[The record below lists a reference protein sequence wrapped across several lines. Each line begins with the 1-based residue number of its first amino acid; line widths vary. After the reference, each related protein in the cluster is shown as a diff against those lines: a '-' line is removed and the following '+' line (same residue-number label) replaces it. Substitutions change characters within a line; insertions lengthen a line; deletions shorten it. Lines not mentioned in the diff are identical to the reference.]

1 MMGDHLVKS
10 WSRTQDAVTLS
21 SAEAE
26 LTALGKLAMEVLG
39 VRSMASE
46 WKMTDGVAASVLWAD
61 ASAALS
67 IAKRQG
73 AGKMRHINVKTLWL
87 QEKAV
92 QDVLSYS
99 KIKGEDNPS
108 DGLTK
113 HVRKELAEKYA
124 KTINMKLSTDR
135 ATTGLNLAS
144 Q

>member
-1 MMGDHLVKS
+1 
-10 WSRTQDAVTLS
+10 
-21 SAEAE
+21 
-26 LTALGKLAMEVLG
+26 
-39 VRSMASE
+39 
-46 WKMTDGVAASVLWAD
+46 
-61 ASAALS
+61 
-67 IAKRQG
+67 
-73 AGKMRHINVKTLWL
+73 MRHINVKTLWL

-113 HVRKELAEKYA
+113 HVRKELAAKYA

>member
-1 MMGDHLVKS
+1 
-10 WSRTQDAVTLS
+10 
-21 SAEAE
+21 
-26 LTALGKLAMEVLG
+26 
-39 VRSMASE
+39 MASE
-46 WKMTDGVAASVLWAD
+46 WKMTDGAAASVLWAD

-73 AGKMRHINVKTLWL
+73 AGKMRHINAKTLWL
-87 QEKAV
+87 QENAV

-124 KTINMKLSTDR
+124 KTISMRLSTDR
-135 ATTGLNLAS
+135 ASTGLNLAS